1 VINGYSDDHQ
11 NCTYRA
17 SDLKKWENDEK
28 RHVLIRMRKP
38 VIQRLQ
44 KLKPR
49 MPVVFLLAQSHG
61 VGCSVPLHTD

>member
-1 VINGYSDDHQ
+1 MVI
-11 NCTYRA
+11 
-17 SDLKKWENDEK
+17 LWENDEK